1 MAHVRGDPVI
11 GGHFVLRKVG
21 CKLGEGYDVRST
33 AGVVRADII
42 IVEKW
47 VMLLHIETIR
57 RIANIAGGRHTLH
70 IGLPGTTTCLYL
82 ICEIGSI
89 LKAGG
94 AIAGN
99 TEGASSCQGHVVWKA
114 RMSNGI
120 VLCCKTVGTY

>member
-1 MAHVRGDPVI
+1 MRG
-11 GGHFVLRKVG
+11 
-21 CKLGEGYDVRST
+21 T
-33 AGVVRADII
+33 ASVVRADII

-57 RIANIAGGRHTLH
+57 GIANIAGGRHILH

-82 ICEIGSI
+82 ICEILGM

-99 TEGASSCQGHVVWKA
+99 TKGASSRQSHVVRQA
-114 RMSNGI
+114 RMSNSI
-120 VLCCKTVGTY
+120 VLCCKTVDAY